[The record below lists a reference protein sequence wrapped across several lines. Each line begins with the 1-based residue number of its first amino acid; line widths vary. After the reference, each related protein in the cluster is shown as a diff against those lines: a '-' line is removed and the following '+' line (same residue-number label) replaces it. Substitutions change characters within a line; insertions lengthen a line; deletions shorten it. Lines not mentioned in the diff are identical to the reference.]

1 MEKIVVVGGGI
12 VGASAAYELACRGVG
27 VTLVDRE
34 DQGYATQAG
43 AGIVSGVTARESRAA
58 YAALTHPALAH
69 YPGLVSRMAEDGVAD
84 SGFSWT
90 HGLLVA
96 QPDEQESLRGAFKR
110 VVDEWS
116 GDPKRAGSFELL
128 APGDPRRLFPA
139 IDERLSAI
147 HIRHAARVDGR
158 AFRAGLRTAL
168 RSRGGEVVSGDATLL
183 IEKGRARGVQVGET
197 RIWGDAVVLCT
208 GAWAPELVREQLP
221 HLGVAP
227 QRGQIIHLAVP
238 GQEPGGWPFIVGY
251 HSHYLLPFADRVVVG
266 ATRETGAGFDYRFTA
281 AGVARGAVGGPSHR
295 AGPGDG
301 DGARD
306 ANRFPAAERRP
317 AARPGT
323 RARDRGAGAGDR
335 YRAFGP
341 HHRPLLRRRR
351 RRARARRAAAA
362 RPLSLR
368 PCPGRGGRLRREG
381 DQQRAA

>member
-96 QPDEQESLRGAFKR
+96 QPDEQESLRGVFKR

-116 GDPKRAGSFELL
+116 GDPNRAGSFELL

-158 AFRAGLRTAL
+158 AFRAGLWRAL
-168 RSRGGEVVSGDATLL
+168 ESRGGEVVSGGATLL
-183 IEKGRARGVQVGET
+183 IEKGRVRGVQVGDT

-238 GQEPGGWPFIVGY
+238 DQEPGGWPFIVGY

-266 ATRETGAGFDYRFTA
+266 ATRETGSGFDYRFTA
-281 AGVARGAVGGPSHR
+281 AGVREVLSEALRIAPGLETATVREMRIGFRPLSDDLLPLLGRVPGVEGLVLATGTGPSGLTIGPFCGAVA
-295 AGPGDG
+295 AGLALGERPPLDLSPYAP
-301 DGARD
+301 ARV
-306 ANRFPAAERRP
+306 
-317 AARPGT
+317 
-323 RARDRGAGAGDR
+323 
-335 YRAFGP
+335 
-341 HHRPLLRRRR
+341 
-351 RRARARRAAAA
+351 AAAA
-362 RPLSLR
+362 
-368 PCPGRGGRLRREG
+368 
-381 DQQRAA
+381 

>member
-1 MEKIVVVGGGI
+1 VEKIVVVGGGI

-96 QPDEQESLRGAFKR
+96 QPDEQESLRGVFKR

-139 IDERLSAI
+139 IDECLSAI

-183 IEKGRARGVQVGET
+183 IDKGRARGVQVAET

-281 AGVARGAVGGPSHR
+281 AGVREVLSEALRIAPGLETATVREMRIGFRPLSDDQLPVLGPVPGIEGLVLATGTGPSGLTIGPFCGAVA
-295 AGPGDG
+295 AGLALGERPPLDLSPYAP
-301 DGARD
+301 ARV
-306 ANRFPAAERRP
+306 
-317 AARPGT
+317 
-323 RARDRGAGAGDR
+323 
-335 YRAFGP
+335 
-341 HHRPLLRRRR
+341 
-351 RRARARRAAAA
+351 AAAA
-362 RPLSLR
+362 
-368 PCPGRGGRLRREG
+368 
-381 DQQRAA
+381 

>member
-1 MEKIVVVGGGI
+1 VDRIVVVGGGI

-58 YAALTHPALAH
+58 YSALTHPALAH
-69 YPGLVSRMAEDGVAD
+69 YPGLVSRMAEDGVTD
-84 SGFSWT
+84 SGFGWT

-96 QPDEQESLRGAFKR
+96 QPDEQESLRRVFTR
-110 VVDEWS
+110 VVEEWS
-116 GDPKRAGSFELL
+116 GDPGRAGSFELL

-158 AFRAGLRTAL
+158 AFRAGLRSAL
-168 RSRGGEVVSGDATLL
+168 RTRGGEVVTGDATLL
-183 IEKGRARGVQVGET
+183 IDGGRVRGVRVGDT
-197 RIWGDAVVLCT
+197 RIGGDAVVLCT

-238 GQEPGGWPFIVGY
+238 DEEPGSWPFIVGY

-266 ATRETGAGFDYRFTA
+266 ATRETGSGFDYRFTA
-281 AGVARGAVGGPSHR
+281 AGVREVLSEALRIAPGLETATVCEMRIGFRPLSDDLLPLLGPVPGVEGLVLATGTGPSGLTIGPFCGAVA
-295 AGPGDG
+295 AGLALGERPPLDLFPYAP
-301 DGARD
+301 ARV
-306 ANRFPAAERRP
+306 
-317 AARPGT
+317 
-323 RARDRGAGAGDR
+323 
-335 YRAFGP
+335 
-341 HHRPLLRRRR
+341 
-351 RRARARRAAAA
+351 AAAA
-362 RPLSLR
+362 
-368 PCPGRGGRLRREG
+368 
-381 DQQRAA
+381 